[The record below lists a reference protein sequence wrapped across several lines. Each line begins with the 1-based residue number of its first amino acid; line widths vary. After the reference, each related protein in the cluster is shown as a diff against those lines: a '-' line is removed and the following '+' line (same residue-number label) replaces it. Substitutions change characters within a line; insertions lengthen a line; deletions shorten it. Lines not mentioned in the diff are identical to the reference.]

1 MSILREPCVCRAGD
15 NRSVKTLLLDGV
27 GHVEA
32 WWKAR
37 AQYEKALTEH
47 IKETGWYAL
56 RY

>member
-1 MSILREPCVCRAGD
+1 M
-15 NRSVKTLLLDGV
+15 KTLLLDGV

-37 AQYEKALTEH
+37 AQYKKALTEH